1 MLRAAIYAAVA
12 VLAATMSLVTALVRP
27 SEASTAAAD
36 GAALFHVKGCATCH
50 EGPGTGTMMGIGPS
64 LAHAG
69 DWAST
74 RVEGMSAADYLAQSM
89 LQPAA
94 FISPAWT
101 GPNGPT
107 TGMPQLQLSDEDV
120 EALVH
125 FLLASQ
131 SATST
136 VDSTRGSE

>member
-12 VLAATMSLVTALVRP
+12 LLAAGLSLVTALVRP
-27 SEASTAAAD
+27 SEASTAVPD

-64 LAHAG
+64 LAHTP

-74 RVEGMSAADYLAQSM
+74 RVEGMSAPDYLAQSM
-89 LQPAA
+89 QQPSA
-94 FISPAWT
+94 FISPAWA
-101 GPNGPT
+101 GPEGPT

-125 FLLASQ
+125 FLLAPQ

>member
-36 GAALFHVKGCATCH
+36 GAALFQVKGCATCH
-50 EGPGTGTMMGIGPS
+50 EGPGTATMMGIGPS
-64 LAHAG
+64 LAHAD

-74 RVEGMSAADYLAQSM
+74 RVEGMSAPDYLAQSM
-89 LQPAA
+89 LQPSA
-94 FISPAWT
+94 FISPAWA

-125 FLLASQ
+125 FLLAPQ

>member
-36 GAALFHVKGCATCH
+36 GAALFQVKGCATCH
-50 EGPGTGTMMGIGPS
+50 EGPGTATMMGIGPS

-74 RVEGMSAADYLAQSM
+74 RVAGMSAPDYLAQSM
-89 LQPAA
+89 LQPSA
-94 FISPAWT
+94 FISPAWA
-101 GPNGPT
+101 GPDGPT

-120 EALVH
+120 EALVR
-125 FLLASQ
+125 FLLAPQ
-131 SATST
+131 SPTSM

>member
-1 MLRAAIYAAVA
+1 
-12 VLAATMSLVTALVRP
+12 
-27 SEASTAAAD
+27 
-36 GAALFHVKGCATCH
+36 
-50 EGPGTGTMMGIGPS
+50 MMGIGPS

-69 DWAST
+69 DWASI
-74 RVEGMSAADYLAQSM
+74 RVEGMSAPDYLAQSM
-89 LQPAA
+89 LQPSAYLA
-94 FISPAWT
+94 
-101 GPNGPT
+101 GVGRPNGPT

-125 FLLASQ
+125 FLLAPQ